1 MGLLHAR
8 YRFILLPS
16 FLGLLC
22 YGCNTTVASVKETA
36 SFQAD
41 TTAVSTEPSEPTEP
55 TEPTEPSESG
65 SVASPQDNSES
76 AAAYREAINL
86 ASSAHKLS
94 QEATSPDDWGLVA
107 SRWQRAAKRL
117 KSVSTGDPNYQTAQ
131 QKSVEYAHYAQGAM
145 ARVAELQKPAE
156 VSRLPVPSPVS
167 SPVPAAANRPALPTD
182 RALLPV
188 TAIAQSDPS
197 DQSAVR
203 VPIVRRL
210 HGTPVINVTFNGEK
224 SYEMILDTGASRTLI
239 TRQMAS
245 ELSVVATERMV
256 AATAS
261 HAEVIFDIGRMQSIS
276 VGNITLT
283 GASVSI
289 GESIEVGL
297 LGNDF
302 LRGYDVTIRDR
313 TNVVELTAAN

>member
-8 YRFILLPS
+8 HRFILLPG

-22 YGCNTTVASVKETA
+22 YGCNTTAASVAETA
-36 SFQAD
+36 VFQAE
-41 TTAVSTEPSEPTEP
+41 TTTVSAESEPTEP
-55 TEPTEPSESG
+55 V
-65 SVASPQDNSES
+65 SVASLKGHSES
-76 AAAYREAINL
+76 AAAYREAISL
-86 ASSAHKLS
+86 ASSAYKLS

-107 SRWQRAAKRL
+107 SRWQRAAERL
-117 KSVSTGDPNYQTAQ
+117 KSVSAGDTNYQTAQ
-131 QKSVEYAHYAQGAM
+131 QKSVEYAHYAQGAI
-145 ARVAELQKPAE
+145 ARVADLQKPAE
-156 VSRLPVPSPVS
+156 VSRLPVPSTRS
-167 SPVPAAANRPALPTD
+167 T
-182 RALLPV
+182 
-188 TAIAQSDPS
+188 
-197 DQSAVR
+197 VR
-203 VPIVRRL
+203 VPIIRRL

-245 ELSVVATERMV
+245 ELRVVATERMV

-276 VGNITLT
+276 VGSITLT
-283 GASVSI
+283 DASVSI

-313 TNVVELTAAN
+313 NNVVELTAAN